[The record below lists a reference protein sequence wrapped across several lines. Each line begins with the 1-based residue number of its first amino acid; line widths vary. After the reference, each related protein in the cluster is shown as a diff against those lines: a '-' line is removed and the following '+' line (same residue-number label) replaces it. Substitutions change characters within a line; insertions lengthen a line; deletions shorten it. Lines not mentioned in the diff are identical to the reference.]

1 MRRWVWFGAAVLAV
15 LALSVPQAAGPQAAN
30 QGSAS
35 PSSAS
40 TTAPGTGQV
49 VKQYCEGCHNA
60 RLKTAGL
67 VLEGQDFS
75 AVPAN
80 ADLWEKVIRKLR
92 TGAMPPPGARRPDA
106 AAIQGL
112 AAWLESELDR
122 AVAAHPNPG
131 EPLVHRL
138 NRAEYANAIRDLL
151 AVDVDVARLLPPDDS
166 AFGFDNVS
174 DVLGLS
180 PVLIERY
187 VAAAESISA
196 LAVGEGGVS
205 PGAETY
211 FVRQDRSQDQ
221 HIEGL
226 PLGTLGG
233 LRVTHTFPL
242 DGDYTF
248 QVALLRTNNDGLV
261 GLERAHQIEIA
272 VDGARVLL
280 ETVGGDPG
288 KAPVKR
294 EKVTEDDVDDEPQS
308 AVESKLRVTVP
319 IKAGQRTVTAAFVQK
334 RGADT
339 MRLQPFVRSSTS
351 PYDSTGMPHIRT
363 LTVAGPFNATG
374 PGDTPMRRRVFT
386 CRPSS
391 TAASERS
398 CATQILSTLARR
410 AYRRPVT
417 TKDLQPLLAFYD
429 AGRMEG
435 GFETGVQRAVQ
446 RILASPKF
454 VLRVERDPAK
464 AVPGSIHP
472 LTDLELASR
481 LSFFLWSSI
490 PDDQLLDL
498 ASKGQLSTTATLDK
512 QVRRMLDDPKA
523 DALVSNFAG
532 QWLQL
537 RNLRNTVP
545 DPEEFPDFDDQ
556 LREGFARETELFFA
570 SIVREDHNVLDLLTA
585 NYTFVNERLAKH
597 YGIPF
602 VNGTHFR
609 RVLVTDENRQG
620 LLGHGSLLTVTSH
633 ANRTAPVL
641 RGKWVLDALLGTPP
655 PPPPPN
661 VNTDLPTPGEG
672 EKAQTMRQMMETH
685 RANPVCASCH
695 KLMDP
700 IGLAMEH
707 FDAVGAWRS
716 TDAGGPIDASTQLL
730 DGTKVDGVVALRAA
744 LLKRPGVIVE
754 TFTERLMTYAL
765 GRGLHAYDMPA
776 VREIVRT
783 AAQREYRFSAIVLG
797 IVNSTPFRMRLSDNT
812 TPAAEKTRV
821 AKR

>member
-1 MRRWVWFGAAVLAV
+1 MRDTTLNNAMWRRLFVAVALTILAFG
-15 LALSVPQAAGPQAAN
+15 VPQAAGRQT
-30 QGSAS
+30 AS
-35 PSSAS
+35 PRALAPSSA
-40 TTAPGTGQV
+40 APSVPAGQV
-49 VKQYCEGCHNA
+49 VKQYCEACHNA

-67 VLEGQDFS
+67 VLEGRDFS
-75 AVPAN
+75 AVSAN
-80 ADLWEKVIRKLR
+80 AELWEKVVRKLR
-92 TGAMPPPGARRPDA
+92 TGAMPPPGVRRNE
-106 AAIQGL
+106 AAIDGL
-112 AAWLESELDR
+112 ATWLESELDR
-122 AVAAHPNPG
+122 AVADHPNPG

-138 NRAEYANAIRDLL
+138 NRAEFANAIRDLL
-151 AVDVDVARLLPPDDS
+151 DVDVDVARLLPPDDS

-196 LAVGEGGVS
+196 LAVGEGSVS

-233 LRVTHTFPL
+233 LSVTHMFPL

-248 QVALLRTNNDGLV
+248 QVTLLRTNTDGLV
-261 GLERAHQIEIA
+261 GLERAHQLEIA
-272 VDGARVLL
+272 IDGKRVLF
-280 ETVGGDPG
+280 ETVGGDSANKP
-288 KAPVKR
+288 PVKR

-308 AVESKLRVTVP
+308 SIESKLQVKVP
-319 IKAGQRTVTAAFVQK
+319 VKAGPRTVTATFVQK

-339 MRLQPFVRSSTS
+339 TRLQPFIRSTTS

-363 LTVAGPFNATG
+363 MTVAGPFDATG
-374 PGDTPMRRRVFT
+374 PGDTQARRRIFT

-391 TAASERS
+391 ATPASERA

-410 AYRRPVT
+410 AYRRPLT
-417 TKDLQPLLAFYD
+417 QNDLRPLLGFYD

-435 GFETGVQRAVQ
+435 GFETGVQRALQ

-454 VLRVERDPAK
+454 VLRVERDAAK
-464 AVPGSIHP
+464 TAQSSIHR
-472 LTDLELASR
+472 LSDVELASR

-498 ASKGQLSTTATLDK
+498 ASKGQLSAPATLER

-523 DALVSNFAG
+523 DALASNFAG

-556 LREGFARETELFFA
+556 LREGFSRETELLFG
-570 SIVREDHNVLDLLTA
+570 SIMREDHNVLDLLTA

-609 RVLVTDENRQG
+609 RVPVTDENRRG
-620 LLGHGSLLTVTSH
+620 ILGHGSLLTVTSH

-641 RGKWVLDALLGTPP
+641 RGKWVLEALLGTPP
-655 PPPPPN
+655 PPPP
-661 VNTDLPTPGEG
+661 
-672 EKAQTMRQMMETH
+672 
-685 RANPVCASCH
+685 
-695 KLMDP
+695 
-700 IGLAMEH
+700 
-707 FDAVGAWRS
+707 
-716 TDAGGPIDASTQLL
+716 
-730 DGTKVDGVVALRAA
+730 
-744 LLKRPGVIVE
+744 
-754 TFTERLMTYAL
+754 
-765 GRGLHAYDMPA
+765 
-776 VREIVRT
+776 
-783 AAQREYRFSAIVLG
+783 
-797 IVNSTPFRMRLSDNT
+797 
-812 TPAAEKTRV
+812 
-821 AKR
+821 